1 MKEERNY
8 GKLLVRSGVLYC
20 GRKCGVFTSLSDLG
34 KRTKKEIIAILIKS
48 GWRKTKEFGWI
59 CSRCKTSDESRISF

>member
-20 GRKCGVFTSLSDLG
+20 GRKCGAFTSLSDLG
-34 KRTKKEIIAILIKS
+34 KKTKKEIIVILKKG
-48 GWRKTKEFGWI
+48 GWRKTTEFGWI
-59 CSRCKTSDESRISF
+59 CFRCDTHDESLIRF